1 MLRAIIVTGALGAS
15 VFMTACV
22 VAAQDTRAR
31 ANDLVAQLD
40 KTKHKVKDKRGTH
53 FESYMEVRNEAAA
66 IKASDAAGHYVSTDA
81 SDLYMDLKVATDG
94 TATANGVGFENI
106 GGNSVRFAYTF
117 KGRVDGSLLTGTM
130 TRENGRTEAFEA
142 VFVNRTVREG
152 TTETDAAVTYKGF
165 GIGYVQRYGDSM
177 NRIFLEKR

>member
-1 MLRAIIVTGALGAS
+1 MLRAIIVSGALAAS

-66 IKASDAAGHYVSTDA
+66 VKPSDISGRYVSTDS
-81 SDLYMDLKVATDG
+81 SDIYMELKVNADG
-94 TATANGVGFENI
+94 SATASGITYRNVDE
-106 GGNSVRFAYTF
+106 NSVRVSYNF
-117 KGRVDGSLLTGTM
+117 KGRVDGALLTGTR
-130 TRENGRTEAFEA
+130 TLENGSSEPFEA

-152 TTETDAAVTYKGF
+152 TTQADAAVTYKGF
-165 GIGYVQRYGDSM
+165 GIGYIEQNGEST